1 MPDAAVPQRRNNR
14 PKLPK
19 LTPDQRSQVIALVD
33 QGMRPVEIARQL
45 GLHGSQ
51 VNGTVQTYRRLHGVS
66 SPASVPP
73 PGLSET
79 SSMPEQNPQAPMSA
93 AAPAPQVP
101 VASAPVPAA
110 PMRPVS
116 PPARS
121 VREAG
126 NIGEGRP
133 VQADSGGFV
142 SSFGELR
149 WTIERTQPQ
158 DGVLGTHYGPLT
170 IEEIGQIYG
179 SGNYKILKQE
189 PGKVPIEY
197 VKKIGESYGP
207 PRCPR
212 IPVSGAGGPGV
223 VQRPGF
229 RPWDRGGDSP
239 EGPRPEFRRPF
250 FPGHAQVADRGNES
264 VATEA
269 LRQMGQ
275 VQQKLMEQHKDTP
288 DTKISEFLA
297 TQAQLQNQR
306 FEEERK
312 REEARRHDEE
322 SKWERRQQEERTRW
336 EREQQAARD
345 LHEREM
351 VRIKAENDA
360 RLKEIQLQADERE
373 KREQER
379 QKFLLD
385 LEERRLALV
394 RTEAENQQ
402 KLLQAELTRTREEMG
417 KIQDRT
423 NLEMKET
430 RESTQRALEQ
440 NQSDLDDRLERER
453 EVLEREYKLREK
465 GLEREHEL
473 NREILSIQ
481 KQQIENQTGD
491 QLFNMIQTFVKEA
504 SKGLEKVCELKKL
517 EAMTPEA
524 QAAAVARGTVDGNV
538 LSAPQQKA
546 QGPAAPAASQAAPA
560 AQNADQPQ
568 ASMDGPSGIE
578 ARIHGFLEQPEGQAM
593 FRDIVQEWAQHV
605 DVGNDPSIFAT
616 LYLEMLQ
623 NQKDADT
630 RLFCTVFFTLMS
642 ARPWAKMHAFL
653 KTYLTPEAEK
663 IFSKP
668 EAEEFYEAFRAM
680 VHAQMKEYWVQLTK
694 AAQAKQAPAAPQLV
708 EVPVEPSGE
717 GASPEAAQQEPLV
730 AVDNGD
736 QLEEPPAAS

>member
-1 MPDAAVPQRRNNR
+1 
-14 PKLPK
+14 
-19 LTPDQRSQVIALVD
+19 
-33 QGMRPVEIARQL
+33 
-45 GLHGSQ
+45 
-51 VNGTVQTYRRLHGVS
+51 
-66 SPASVPP
+66 
-73 PGLSET
+73 
-79 SSMPEQNPQAPMSA
+79 MPEQNPQAPMPA
-93 AAPAPQVP
+93 ADPAPVHVAAPAPV
-101 VASAPVPAA
+101 A

-116 PPARS
+116 PPTRA

-126 NIGEGRP
+126 HIGEGRP

-149 WTIERTQPQ
+149 WTVERTQPQ
-158 DGVLGTHYGPLT
+158 DGVLGTHYGPLA
-170 IEEIGQIYG
+170 IEDIGQIYG
-179 SGNYKILKQE
+179 SGTYKILKQE

-212 IPVSGAGGPGV
+212 VPVGGTATPGV

-229 RPWDRGGDSP
+229 RPWDRGESP
-239 EGPRPEFRRPF
+239 DGPRPEFRRPF
-250 FPGHAQVADRGNES
+250 FGGHPPMADRGNES
-264 VATEA
+264 VASEA

-275 VQQKLMEQHKDTP
+275 VQQKLMEQHKETP

-312 REEARRHDEE
+312 RDEDRRRAEED
-322 SKWERRQQEERTRW
+322 KWERRQEEERRRW
-336 EREQQAARD
+336 ERDQAAAKEA
-345 LHEREM
+345 HEREM
-351 VRIKAENDA
+351 LRIKAENDA
-360 RLKEIQLQADERE
+360 RLKELQLQAEERE

-385 LEERRLALV
+385 LEEKRLTLV

-402 KLLQAELTRTREEMG
+402 KLLQSELTRTRDEMN

-423 NLEMKET
+423 NLELKET

-440 NQSDLDDRLERER
+440 NQSELDDRLERER

-538 LSAPQQKA
+538 LSAPAHKPP
-546 QGPAAPAASQAAPA
+546 GAPAQAVPGTTPETAALKGQDQEPPPA
-560 AQNADQPQ
+560 
-568 ASMDGPSGIE
+568 DGPSGIE
-578 ARIHGFLEQPEGQAM
+578 ARIHSILEQPEGQAL
-593 FRDIVQEWAQHV
+593 FKDIVQEWAQHV
-605 DVGNDPSIFAT
+605 EVGNDPSIFAT

-630 RLFCTVFFTLMS
+630 RLFCTILFTLMS

-694 AAQAKQAPAAPQLV
+694 AAQAKQAPAASGPHLV
-708 EVPVEPSGE
+708 EVPVEPPGE
-717 GASPEAAQQEPLV
+717 GASPEAAPQEPLV
-730 AVDNGD
+730 AVDSSDD
-736 QLEEPPAAS
+736 QDEEPQAAS